1 MTEYTAIQWVS
12 FFYIYGFLGWVWES
26 CYVSIKQGKW
36 VNRGF
41 LRGPLLPIYGFGAV
55 MLLVVSIPVRGNYM
69 LTYIA
74 GVAGATVLEYI
85 TGWAMEKLF
94 KVRYWDY
101 SNQKINLHGYIC
113 LTSSIAWGFFTIIM
127 TEVLHPPV
135 ERIVQKGMSREADI
149 LLVCV
154 VSVVFVADTV
164 VSAKAAFDMAK
175 LLETM
180 GKIRNELENI
190 QVQIALL
197 KKETSDYMEDKVDE
211 FRMKEMNAR
220 EQGAEKIAAVKESI
234 VSQLEKLKELDVR
247 KAELTLNRE
256 KMMRGMNFMQKG
268 LLRGNPTASS
278 GKFEKSLKE
287 LKDKFI
293 KQN

>member
-1 MTEYTAIQWVS
+1 
-12 FFYIYGFLGWVWES
+12 
-26 CYVSIKQGKW
+26 
-36 VNRGF
+36 
-41 LRGPLLPIYGFGAV
+41 
-55 MLLVVSIPVRGNYM
+55 
-69 LTYIA
+69 
-74 GVAGATVLEYI
+74 
-85 TGWAMEKLF
+85 
-94 KVRYWDY
+94 
-101 SNQKINLHGYIC
+101 
-113 LTSSIAWGFFTIIM
+113 M